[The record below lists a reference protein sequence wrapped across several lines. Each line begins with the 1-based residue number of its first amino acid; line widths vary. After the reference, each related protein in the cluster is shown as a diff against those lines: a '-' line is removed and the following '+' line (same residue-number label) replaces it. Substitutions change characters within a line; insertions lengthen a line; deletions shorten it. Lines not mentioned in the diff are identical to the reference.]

1 MRTPLA
7 LGPPALT
14 ACATQVASTVS
25 TAPATPGFLLGLW
38 HGFIFPVAWI
48 LSLFMPEVAVRD
60 RRPRF
65 TLSARPAGSRRA
77 VPNNGGWY
85 DFGFFCGI
93 WFLGAGARK
102 TRTVYVTRRAR

>member
-48 LSLFMPEVAVRD
+48 L
-60 RRPRF
+60 
-65 TLSARPAGSRRA
+65 
-77 VPNNGGWY
+77 
-85 DFGFFCGI
+85 
-93 WFLGAGARK
+93 
-102 TRTVYVTRRAR
+102 